1 MELVIKNKG
10 EFLTKF
16 LKPVC
21 NISDSGN
28 LKIQENKITSIN
40 ATQDASVILFAQSNI
55 EIGTDKPVVLNC
67 PDLRRFERIITLLD
81 IDEVRLKY
89 NGNNLNYN
97 DGKIRFT
104 YHLLEN
110 GIINGPSLSAEKIGK
125 LEFSIKFTIDHTQ
138 IIELIKG
145 SSFANTASKLY
156 ISFVDGKVYGE
167 IADKS
172 NSLLDTFAIVLNE
185 NYQIEEPVN
194 DIPIVFEI
202 IKIISSVKFEKL
214 TVNINPK
221 LGVIMFEISED
232 QYKLKYIVSALMA

>member
-67 PDLRRFERIITLLD
+67 PDLRRLERIITLLD
-81 IDEVRLKY
+81 TDEVRLKY

-110 GIINGPSLSAEKIGK
+110 GIINGPSLSAEKIAK
-125 LEFSIKFTIDHTQ
+125 LDFNIKFTVDHTQ

-167 IADKS
+167 IADKT
-172 NSLLDTFAIVLNE
+172 NSLLDTFAIVLNDC
-185 NYQIEEPVN
+185 YTVSEPVN

-202 IKIISSVKFEKL
+202 IKIISSVKFDKL
-214 TVNINPK
+214 IVNINPK
-221 LGVIMFEISED
+221 LGVILFEISED
-232 QYKLKYIVSALMA
+232 QYKLKYIVSALMT